1 MPQDAKVLTAVKTCD
16 ADRAKIPRQTMRNA
30 PFAAVAVIAL
40 FTACSRKPDEPAES
54 RTAPAASSAPAAL
67 PVAAAAPSAAAPHE
81 IAWTDPP
88 GWPRVPSASP
98 MRKATYKVPA
108 VAKDADDGE
117 LAVFYF
123 RGEGGSTEANIQRWI
138 SQFPDTKPS
147 DAKRTQRNVGGMSQT
162 IVEVEG
168 TYSSGMP
175 GGPNTPSSPKAGYKL
190 IGAVVETSAG
200 PYFFKL
206 TGPKKTVE
214 AARGTFLT
222 MLDSVKAS

>member
-1 MPQDAKVLTAVKTCD
+1 MQEGAKVLIVVK
-16 ADRAKIPRQTMRNA
+16 AAALSAMV
-30 PFAAVAVIAL
+30 FAL
-40 FTACSRKPDEPAES
+40 ACSKKPDEPAET
-54 RTAPAASSAPAAL
+54 RAAPAASAPSSPAVAPAAT
-67 PVAAAAPSAAAPHE
+67 AAAGSASGAAGE

-88 GWPRVPSASP
+88 GWPRLPSSSP

-108 VAKDADDGE
+108 AAGDGDDGE
-117 LAVFYF
+117 VAVFYF

-138 SQFPDTKPS
+138 GQFPDSKPA
-147 DAKRTQRNVGGMSQT
+147 DAKRTQRNVKGMSQT

-175 GGPNTPSSPKAGYKL
+175 GGPNTPSSPKPGYRL
-190 IGAVVETSAG
+190 IGAVVETPAG

-206 TGPKKTVE
+206 TGPKKTIE

-222 MLDSVKAS
+222 MLDSVKAG

>member
-16 ADRAKIPRQTMRNA
+16 ADRAKIRRQTMRNA
-30 PFAAVAVIAL
+30 PFAAVAMIAL
-40 FTACSRKPDEPAES
+40 VTACSRKPDEPAES
-54 RTAPAASSAPAAL
+54 RTAPAASSSPAAA
-67 PVAAAAPSAAAPHE
+67 PVATAAPSAAAARE

-108 VAKDADDGE
+108 AAKDADDGE

-175 GGPNTPSSPKAGYKL
+175 GGPNTPSSPKTGYKL

>member
-1 MPQDAKVLTAVKTCD
+1 
-16 ADRAKIPRQTMRNA
+16 
-30 PFAAVAVIAL
+30 
-40 FTACSRKPDEPAES
+40 
-54 RTAPAASSAPAAL
+54 
-67 PVAAAAPSAAAPHE
+67 
-81 IAWTDPP
+81 
-88 GWPRVPSASP
+88 

-108 VAKDADDGE
+108 APKDAEDGE

-147 DAKRTQRNVGGMSQT
+147 DAKRTQRNVAGLSQT

-175 GGPNTPSSPKAGYKL
+175 GGPNTPSSPKPQYKL
-190 IGAVVETSAG
+190 IGAVVETPAG

-206 TGPKKTVE
+206 TGPKKTIE

>member
-1 MPQDAKVLTAVKTCD
+1 MQEDAKVSIVLKVGAG
-16 ADRAKIPRQTMRNA
+16 AMLL
-30 PFAAVAVIAL
+30 FAL
-40 FTACSRKPDEPAES
+40 ACSKKPDEAAEA
-54 RTAPAASSAPAAL
+54 RTAPAASATSAPA
-67 PVAAAAPSAAAPHE
+67 VAPAASVGAAAPSSAARE

-88 GWPRVPSASP
+88 GWQRVPSASP

-108 VAKDADDGE
+108 APNDGDDGE

-138 SQFPDTKPS
+138 SQFPDSKPS

-162 IVEVEG
+162 VVEVEG

-175 GGPNTPSSPKAGYKL
+175 GGPNTPSSPKTGYRL
-190 IGAVVETSAG
+190 IGAVVETPAG

-206 TGPKKTVE
+206 TGPKKTIE

-222 MLDSVKAS
+222 MLDSVKAG